1 MSKRGLMIWMLSC
14 ELPKKTK
21 TKMTNITLTF
31 FVLLVHVW
39 LETIWQDIIWTQH
52 QKQTKTKRVVF
63 QKIQKRSLSD
73 QILSFCQTFAPTQPN
88 HCCRSYSYNRC
99 CNKHQR
105 KECQNN
111 WQTQKAK
118 RKKTNLLFIFLFQP
132 QQKSFW
138 SILVLIF
145 LFHHFEAI
153 DCLFE
158 LKENKTEKQN
168 RKTNDMNKST
178 RKNEQTQRRTSSS
191 FSETL
196 NWNLIFLVLFWNKPR
211 FQSNKCS
218 FSNLSKECQ
227 TKSQFGEQ
235 GSGFDCIWHCCE
247 CVDGESSWRQTWS
260 FDFGSV

>member
-1 MSKRGLMIWMLSC
+1 MSF
-14 ELPKKTK
+14 PKKPRRKWQTSHWH
-21 TKMTNITLTF
+21 F

-39 LETIWQDIIWTQH
+39 LETSWQDIIWTQH

-145 LFHHFEAI
+145 LFHHFAAI

-178 RKNEQTQRRTSSS
+178 RKNEQTQR
-191 FSETL
+191 
-196 NWNLIFLVLFWNKPR
+196 
-211 FQSNKCS
+211 Q
-218 FSNLSKECQ
+218 
-227 TKSQFGEQ
+227 KSQVHFRRHWTEIWFSLSFFETNHDSSQ
-235 GSGFDCIWHCCE
+235 TNAVFQIWAKNVKQRASLVNKDLDLIAFWHCCE

-260 FDFGSV
+260 FDFRSV